1 MCSPFPGFHSQS
13 CSKVRVEYSKYYI
26 STLQP
31 VRTRGCHLK
40 RWNILKSL
48 CFRDLYLKKNSEKTY
63 CCYRLTLAILKFVVF
78 KRLELNGYR
87 CWTWRK
93 YSANQKDKLM
103 QLLIIYYKHK
113 KSQYFPSVQV
123 RSNSKLPF
131 RFTLLRFS
139 SVVNLTPS
147 FSSKNSYSF
156 R

>member
-1 MCSPFPGFHSQS
+1 M
-13 CSKVRVEYSKYYI
+13 
-26 STLQP
+26 
-31 VRTRGCHLK
+31 
-40 RWNILKSL
+40 
-48 CFRDLYLKKNSEKTY
+48 Y
-63 CCYRLTLAILKFVVF
+63 CCCRLTLAILKFVVF

-93 YSANQKDKLM
+93 CSANQKDKLM

-113 KSQYFPSVQV
+113 KSQYFLSVQV

-147 FSSKNSYSF
+147 FSSKNSYIFSLRWRTVVNCDLYVAISNMLHAF
-156 R
+156 HSCTVALFYLISWRCSPYIIEFLICLDTKV